1 MEQEK
6 KKMIELPRNLK
17 PKTKI
22 AVFKFQNII
31 YAVIFSIL
39 TLSIINQLNL
49 NKLMVIVIYLII
61 FVIDIIIIFYEKDG
75 RDFPKILKDN
85 IMYIIEPKYLIYD
98 QKRIKEDN
106 KRIKVLKTNRE
117 KIEDLNKQL
126 NIKDSETLKGRDGYY
141 YKYLE
146 IKIRKNPRFETK
158 NQKQRSIEDFNKLIL
173 EIEKNSN
180 GKIFTTNTPI
190 SDAVYEQSLNKY
202 KHNKA
207 YYNLKKFQVNKSK
220 QYFNLRYFIEIREK
234 ERELL
239 EIKAN
244 TLITTFTANL
254 YVEQVEVEI
263 VRELIK
269 NKQEYT
275 DVDIH
280 SNYVYNNKSNEYE
293 TYLSLK
299 SFNILQDYYYLRS
312 LFASQFDVV
321 MMYRKPKDFSDMKTL
336 NSAYA
341 ELQSNQKYDKTIT
354 GKIKNDVQQK
364 QLYQITADL
373 ETAKGELYALD
384 IIVKV
389 VAKDLETLNKRRQ
402 QMHVFFKGKLEFLD
416 NTYLQKQTLL
426 KFHKLG
432 VDITDKYVIPNEHLS
447 YSYPFNFV
455 KFVQHGGL
463 LKNADRENLLI
474 IDNQRKG
481 GNQMSF
487 GTIMLGDKGSGKSTA
502 IKENVLDDL
511 YHYNSN
517 VIMIDFDSETE
528 TMVNNFGG
536 EFIDIAGMPINILR
550 VNINPLT
557 VNNVE
562 DHIAFVS
569 SCIKI
574 LYPDLKER
582 YFRKIL
588 SEVYKAFGV
597 TNDSIFEQTV
607 YPTIADIIDYL
618 NTKFDK
624 QAKQLLDIL
633 NDMHILYPYLT
644 SEDVG
649 FEFNNKLISI
659 SFNSVK
665 RDDTLTN
672 MMMYYFVTL
681 ISKRTSLNHFSTKYY
696 PDDDEK
702 LKKYLKYYMKLIN
715 DEDNFNAV
723 SKFSREELKIYFE
736 QNKKMFSIK
745 IDEAH
750 RIFKYPALVKNLL
763 PIAREDRKYFTSLTF
778 ADQSTHSLETN
789 EDFLLIYSL
798 MQYKIFFSLE
808 ETNKE
813 FLSKL
818 NFLPQEIN
826 DITSG
831 RFEAGEGILKI
842 GENTYKINSRITK
855 EIDDLFEGRN

>member
-1 MEQEK
+1 
-6 KKMIELPRNLK
+6 MIELPRNLK

-31 YAVIFSIL
+31 YAIIFTIL
-39 TLSIINQLNL
+39 TSSIINQLTL
-49 NKLMVIVIYLII
+49 NKMMIMGLYLII
-61 FVIDIIIIFYEKDG
+61 FIVDIIIIFYEKDG
-75 RDFPKILKDN
+75 RDFPKLLKDN
-85 IMYIIEPKYLIYD
+85 IMFIIEPKYLIYD
-98 QKRIKEDN
+98 KKKIKKDGVKE
-106 KRIKVLKTNRE
+106 RVLKTDIE
-117 KIEDLNKQL
+117 KQLELNKQL
-126 NIKDSETLKGRDGYY
+126 NIKNEKTLKGRDGYY
-141 YKYLE
+141 YRYLE
-146 IKIRKNPRFETK
+146 IKIRKNPRFETS
-158 NQKQRSIEDFNKLIL
+158 NQKNKSINDFNKLIL

-180 GKIFTTNTPI
+180 GKIFTTNTKI
-190 SDAVYEQSLNKY
+190 SDSVYEQSINKY
-202 KHNKA
+202 QENKA
-207 YYNLKKFQVNKSK
+207 YYNLKQFQVNQSK
-220 QYFNLRYFIEIREK
+220 EYFNLRYFIEIRNREV
-234 ERELL
+234 ELL

-244 TLITTFTANL
+244 TLISTFTGNL
-254 YVEQVEVEI
+254 YIEQVEHELVNQ
-263 VRELIK
+263 LIK
-269 NKQEYT
+269 MKHNYT
-275 DVDIH
+275 DLDIH
-280 SNYVYNNKSNEYE
+280 SNYVYNKKAEEYE
-293 TYLSLK
+293 TYMSLK

-312 LFASQFDVV
+312 LFSSQYDVV

-341 ELQSNQKYDKTIT
+341 ELRSNQKYDKTIT

-373 ETAKGELYALD
+373 ETAKGELYAID

-389 VAKDLETLNKRRQ
+389 VAKDLETLNKRRG

-432 VDITDKYVIPNEHLS
+432 VDIKDKYVIPNEHLS

-455 KFVQHGGL
+455 KFVQSGGL

-502 IKENVLDDL
+502 IKESVLDDL

-528 TMVNNFGG
+528 TMANNFGG
-536 EFIDIAGMPINILR
+536 QFIDIAGMPINILR

-582 YFRKIL
+582 YFRKVL
-588 SEVYKAFGV
+588 SEVYCNFGIS
-597 TNDSIFEQTV
+597 NDSIFEKSK
-607 YPTIADIIDYL
+607 YPTINDIIEYL
-618 NTKFDK
+618 KTQLDK
-624 QAKQLLDIL
+624 PAKQLLDIL

-644 SEDVG
+644 SVDKG

-665 RDDTLTN
+665 RDDILTN

-681 ISKRTSLNHFSTKYY
+681 ISKRTSLNHFSPKYY
-696 PDDDEK
+696 PNDDEK
-702 LKKYLKYYMKLIN
+702 LRKYLKYYMQLIN
-715 DEDNFNAV
+715 DEDNFSIV
-723 SKFSREELKIYFE
+723 SKFTREELKIYFE
-736 QNKKMFSIK
+736 ENKKMFSIK

-750 RIFKYPALVKNLL
+750 RIFKYPELVKNLL

-808 ETNKE
+808 ETNKD

-818 NFLPQEIN
+818 NFLPQEIS

>member
-244 TLITTFTANL
+244 TLVTTFTANL
-254 YVEQVEVEI
+254 YVEQVEAEI

-269 NKQEYT
+269 NKQGYT
-275 DVDIH
+275 DIDIH

-336 NSAYA
+336 N
-341 ELQSNQKYDKTIT
+341 
-354 GKIKNDVQQK
+354 
-364 QLYQITADL
+364 
-373 ETAKGELYALD
+373 
-384 IIVKV
+384 
-389 VAKDLETLNKRRQ
+389 
-402 QMHVFFKGKLEFLD
+402 
-416 NTYLQKQTLL
+416 
-426 KFHKLG
+426 
-432 VDITDKYVIPNEHLS
+432 
-447 YSYPFNFV
+447 
-455 KFVQHGGL
+455 
-463 LKNADRENLLI
+463 REW
-474 IDNQRKG
+474 Q
-481 GNQMSF
+481 
-487 GTIMLGDKGSGKSTA
+487 
-502 IKENVLDDL
+502 
-511 YHYNSN
+511 
-517 VIMIDFDSETE
+517 
-528 TMVNNFGG
+528 
-536 EFIDIAGMPINILR
+536 
-550 VNINPLT
+550 
-557 VNNVE
+557 
-562 DHIAFVS
+562 
-569 SCIKI
+569 
-574 LYPDLKER
+574 
-582 YFRKIL
+582 
-588 SEVYKAFGV
+588 
-597 TNDSIFEQTV
+597 
-607 YPTIADIIDYL
+607 
-618 NTKFDK
+618 
-624 QAKQLLDIL
+624 
-633 NDMHILYPYLT
+633 
-644 SEDVG
+644 
-649 FEFNNKLISI
+649 
-659 SFNSVK
+659 
-665 RDDTLTN
+665 
-672 MMMYYFVTL
+672 
-681 ISKRTSLNHFSTKYY
+681 
-696 PDDDEK
+696 
-702 LKKYLKYYMKLIN
+702 
-715 DEDNFNAV
+715 
-723 SKFSREELKIYFE
+723 
-736 QNKKMFSIK
+736 
-745 IDEAH
+745 
-750 RIFKYPALVKNLL
+750 
-763 PIAREDRKYFTSLTF
+763 
-778 ADQSTHSLETN
+778 
-789 EDFLLIYSL
+789 
-798 MQYKIFFSLE
+798 
-808 ETNKE
+808 
-813 FLSKL
+813 L
-818 NFLPQEIN
+818 NF
-826 DITSG
+826 
-831 RFEAGEGILKI
+831 
-842 GENTYKINSRITK
+842 
-855 EIDDLFEGRN
+855 

>member
-1 MEQEK
+1 
-6 KKMIELPRNLK
+6 MIELPRNLK

-22 AVFKFQNII
+22 AIFKLQNLLYALVFT
-31 YAVIFSIL
+31 IL
-39 TLSIINQLNL
+39 TTVIISTLTLNQITS
-49 NKLMVIVIYLII
+49 IVIYVII
-61 FVIDIIIIFYEKDG
+61 GIVDVIIVFYEKDG
-75 RDFPKILKDN
+75 RDFPKLLKDN
-85 IMYIIEPKYLIYD
+85 IMFIIEPKYLVYGFKKMKCIRKMVEVPKSYS
-98 QKRIKEDN
+98 
-106 KRIKVLKTNRE
+106 E
-117 KIEDLNKQL
+117 KINDLEKLL
-126 NIKDSETLKGRDGYY
+126 NISDTDTLKGKDGYY
-141 YKYLE
+141 YRYLE

-158 NQKQRSIEDFNKLIL
+158 KQRQRSIEDFNRLIL

-180 GKIFTTNTPI
+180 GKIFTTNTKV
-190 SDAVYEQSLNKY
+190 SDEVYEKSLE
-202 KHNKA
+202 KHRLNQA
-207 YYNLKKFQVNKSK
+207 YYNLKKYQLSLSK
-220 QYFNLRYFIEIREK
+220 QHFNLRYFIEIREK
-234 ERELL
+234 QKELIEIRE
-239 EIKAN
+239 N
-244 TLITTFTANL
+244 TITSTFRGNL
-254 YVEQVEVEI
+254 YVDKVSE
-263 VRELIK
+263 RDIK
-269 NKQEYT
+269 DIMLEKQKYT

-280 SNYVYNNKSNEYE
+280 SSYIYNREEKQYE

-312 LFASQFDVV
+312 LFASQYDVV

-341 ELQSNQKYDKTIT
+341 ELKSNQKYDKTIT
-354 GKIKNDVQQK
+354 GKIKNNVQQK
-364 QLYQITADL
+364 QLYQITTDL

-384 IIVKV
+384 ILVKV
-389 VAKDLETLNKRRQ
+389 VADDLESLNKRKQ
-402 QMHVFFKGKLEFLD
+402 QMHTFFKGKLEFLD
-416 NTYLQKQTLL
+416 NMYLQKQMLL
-426 KFHKLG
+426 KFHRLG
-432 VDITDKYVIPNEHLS
+432 VDIADKYVIPNEHLS

-455 KFVQHGGL
+455 KFVQRGGL
-463 LKNADRENLLI
+463 LKNSDRENLLI

-481 GNQMSF
+481 GMQMSF

-502 IKENVLDDL
+502 IKEGVLDDL

-517 VIMIDFDSETE
+517 IIMIDFDSETE

-536 EFIDIAGMPINILR
+536 EFVDIAGMPINILR

-569 SCIKI
+569 SCIKV
-574 LYPDLKER
+574 LYPDLGER

-588 SEVYKAFGV
+588 TQVYQSFNV
-597 TNDSIFEQTV
+597 TNDSIFEQTT
-607 YPTIADIIDYL
+607 YPTIKDVINYL
-618 NTKFDK
+618 KNEKTKEATK
-624 QAKQLLDIL
+624 LVEIL
-633 NDMHILYPYLT
+633 TDMHILYPYLT
-644 SEDVG
+644 SDDVG

-659 SFNSVK
+659 SFNTVK
-665 RDDTLTN
+665 RDDSLTN

-696 PDDDEK
+696 PNDDEK

-715 DEDNFNAV
+715 DDENYETV
-723 SKFSREELKIYFE
+723 SKLNRKCLKKYFE
-736 QNKKMFSIK
+736 ENKKMFSIK

-750 RIFKYPALVKNLL
+750 RIFKYPELVKALE

-778 ADQSTHSLETN
+778 ADQSTHSLEQN

-808 ETNKE
+808 ETNKD

-818 NFLPQEIN
+818 NFLPQEID

-831 RFEAGEGILKI
+831 RFRAGEGILKI

-855 EIDDLFEGRN
+855 EIDELFEGRN